1 MKLQGSKTE
10 KNILTAF
17 AGESQARNRYTYWA
31 SQAKKDGYE
40 QISAIFTET
49 ANHEKEHAKRLFKL
63 LKGGEV
69 EIGAAFPAGAI
80 GTTAENLKAAAAGE
94 NHEWTDMYPGF
105 AKVAEEE
112 GFSDIASIFKS
123 IAVAE
128 KFHEKRCRKG
138 VTRDQAMWM
147 MRDRTYFGIMMLES
161 GDCDAVLSG
170 VTATYS
176 ATIRPALEIV
186 EMNKGIK
193 VVSGLF
199 AMIQKDK
206 VFMFADTTVN
216 INPTAEELA
225 EIAISSAHVA
235 RAFNIEPRI
244 AMLSFSNFGSARYE
258 ESKKVAEAVNIVREK
273 RPDLIVEGE
282 MQADTALMPELIEKY
297 FPFSNLKEA
306 ANVFIF
312 PDLNSGNIAYKLVQ
326 RMGGLTAVG
335 PILMG
340 LSKPVHVLHR
350 TLDVNQIVDM
360 AAIAVVDAQES
371 VRN

>member
-1 MKLQGSKTE
+1 
-10 KNILTAF
+10 
-17 AGESQARNRYTYWA
+17 
-31 SQAKKDGYE
+31 
-40 QISAIFTET
+40 
-49 ANHEKEHAKRLFKL
+49 
-63 LKGGEV
+63 
-69 EIGAAFPAGAI
+69 
-80 GTTAENLKAAAAGE
+80 
-94 NHEWTDMYPGF
+94 
-105 AKVAEEE
+105 
-112 GFSDIASIFKS
+112 
-123 IAVAE
+123 
-128 KFHEKRCRKG
+128 
-138 VTRDQAMWM
+138 
-147 MRDRTYFGIMMLES
+147 
-161 GDCDAVLSG
+161 
-170 VTATYS
+170 
-176 ATIRPALEIV
+176 
-186 EMNKGIK
+186 MNKGIK

-235 RAFNIEPRI
+235 RAFDIEPRI

-258 ESKKVAEAVNIVREK
+258 ESKKVAEAVRIVREK
-273 RPDLIVEGE
+273 RPDLVVEGE

-297 FPFSNLKEA
+297 FPFSTLKEA